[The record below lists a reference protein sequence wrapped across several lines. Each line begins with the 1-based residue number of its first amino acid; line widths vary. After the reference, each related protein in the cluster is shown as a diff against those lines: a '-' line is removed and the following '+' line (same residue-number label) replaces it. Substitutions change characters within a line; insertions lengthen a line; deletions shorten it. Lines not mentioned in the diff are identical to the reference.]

1 MHGTDEQVYTIFRT
15 QDLKLI
21 KSLTHSRLILNSGMW
36 IVDDLTI
43 AHSDLH
49 LPERGGTVGWL
60 LELKVLCLVYI
71 SELQV

>member
-1 MHGTDEQVYTIFRT
+1 MN
-15 QDLKLI
+15 KLHHI
-21 KSLTHSRLILNSGMW
+21 QNTGSKNYKSLTHSSLILNSGMW

-49 LPERGGTVGWL
+49 LPERGGNVGWL